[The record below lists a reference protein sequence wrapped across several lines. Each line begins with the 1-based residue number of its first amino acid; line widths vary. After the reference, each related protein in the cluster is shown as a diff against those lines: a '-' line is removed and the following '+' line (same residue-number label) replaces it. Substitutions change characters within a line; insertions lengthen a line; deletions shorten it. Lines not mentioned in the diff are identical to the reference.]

1 MSRTWPFFLTRPQ
14 PQDGVLAWYHH
25 ILPCVPD
32 SNNVCMCAS
41 VCVRKSAMGMRRF
54 ASRTYTLAHIDA
66 NSLLTCQTLISS
78 PVYSGQ
84 TSILFQDELATF
96 ENAVHIFRLA
106 IWDGIHDTKMF
117 VSSSYGSL
125 VSCKGNCTEIVQ
137 YAPAPCFLF

>member
-1 MSRTWPFFLTRPQ
+1 
-14 PQDGVLAWYHH
+14 
-25 ILPCVPD
+25 
-32 SNNVCMCAS
+32 
-41 VCVRKSAMGMRRF
+41 MGMRRF
-54 ASRTYTLAHIDA
+54 ASRTHTLARIDA